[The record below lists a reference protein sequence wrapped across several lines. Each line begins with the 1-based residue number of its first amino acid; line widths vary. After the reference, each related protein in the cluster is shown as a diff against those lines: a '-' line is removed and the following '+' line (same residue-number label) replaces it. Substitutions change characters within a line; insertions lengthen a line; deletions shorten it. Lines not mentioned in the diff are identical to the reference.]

1 MILITS
7 WYNPQ
12 YALEGILLTLLD
24 QVISWIK
31 TRPQIMSGNVIGN
44 FPWKTYDLIVYISLD
59 NCICAFPVKSGFFFF
74 IK

>member
-44 FPWKTYDLIVYISLD
+44 FPWKTYDQIVYISLD
-59 NCICAFPVKSGFFFF
+59 NCICAFPVKSVFFFF

>member
-31 TRPQIMSGNVIGN
+31 TRAQIMSGNVIEN
-44 FPWKTYDLIVYISLD
+44 VPWKTYDLNVYISLD
-59 NCICAFPVKSGFFFF
+59 NCSVHSQWTRVFVFPL
-74 IK
+74 

>member
-12 YALEGILLTLLD
+12 YALEGTLLTLLD

-31 TRPQIMSGNVIGN
+31 ITVQIMSGNVTKN
-44 FPWKTYDLIVYISLD
+44 VP
-59 NCICAFPVKSGFFFF
+59 
-74 IK
+74 